1 MANPSR
7 QKHQKKVTIQHRSQ
21 QDDEEYEDDIPMSQ
35 QSMTS
40 SDAGCV

>member
-7 QKHQKKVTIQHRSQ
+7 QKFQKKVTIQHHS